1 MVSADCPRLVIAGTA
16 SGVGKTSLVLGLA
29 RELARRGLRVQTF
42 KVGPDFLDPTWLALA
57 SGRTCY
63 NLDGW
68 MTSRE
73 YVCELF
79 ARAAAGADIALIEGV
94 MGLFDGASPVG
105 LEGST
110 AEVAAW
116 LDAPLLLVVPARGA
130 GRSLAAT
137 VQGFARFEP
146 GIRIAGVIANQG
158 GSARH
163 RAWLAEALG
172 AAGLPPLVGAVPRGV
187 LPPLPSRHLGLVTAD
202 PGHLSPPILDQL
214 ADACREH
221 LDVAEILRLSGVAR
235 SWESAYVV
243 SPGRQPGDGVNSSQD
258 AGYPNAIPGLTPG
271 APPPVPPGI
280 TQAHLDSPPAFRLG
294 VAWDEAFHFYYADNL
309 ESLQD
314 RGVEICRFS
323 PLADA
328 GLPPGLDGLYL
339 GGGYPELYAARLA
352 ANHTMLCDVRA
363 WAASGRPLYAECGGL
378 MYLGRSL
385 LTHDGA
391 RHAMAGVLPV
401 QTVMLD
407 RLKTLGYVEVS
418 LRVDSLWGPA
428 GAVCRGH
435 EFHYS
440 EIAADGREPTGS
452 LTGGTSLTGTD
463 GYHAQHGPRWSATQR
478 VPGVASEPSTPF
490 VPQGV
495 PPDRVPTASWSPAYT
510 VRRLRG
516 EATVEG
522 FARGNVLASY
532 VHLHWASRPEAADR
546 FVAHWAARPE
556 TADRI
561 VAHSEAT
568 A

>member
-29 RELARRGLRVQTF
+29 HEFTRRGLRVQTF

-73 YVCELF
+73 YVCTLF

-105 LEGST
+105 PEGST

-116 LDAPLLLVVPARGA
+116 LDAAVLLVVPARGA

-172 AAGLPPLVGAVPRGV
+172 AAGLPPLVGAVPRGA

-214 ADACREH
+214 ADACAQH
-221 LDVAEILRLSGVAR
+221 LDVPMILEKAQGAAAGRPLSVVRGQLQRTTDPPTRFAGTPGCPDGPRTLHPSSFIPHPSSFGLRL
-235 SWESAYVV
+235 
-243 SPGRQPGDGVNSSQD
+243 
-258 AGYPNAIPGLTPG
+258 GL
-271 APPPVPPGI
+271 
-280 TQAHLDSPPAFRLG
+280 
-294 VAWDEAFHFYYADNL
+294 AWDEAFHFYYADNL
-309 ESLQD
+309 EALQD

-328 GLPPGLDGLYL
+328 GLPPALDGLYL

-363 WAASGRPLYAECGGL
+363 WAAAGRPLYAECGGL

-385 LTHDGA
+385 VTRDGA
-391 RHAMAGVLPV
+391 RHAMAGAVPV
-401 QTVMLD
+401 ETVMLD

-418 LRVDSLWGPA
+418 LQVDSLWGPA

-440 EIAADGREPTGS
+440 EIAADPAAAEGR
-452 LTGGTSLTGTD
+452 
-463 GYHAQHGPRWSATQR
+463 
-478 VPGVASEPSTPF
+478 VAAA
-490 VPQGV
+490 G
-495 PPDRVPTASWSPAYT
+495 WSPAYT
-510 VRRLRG
+510 VRRPRG
-516 EATVEG
+516 EAAAEG

-561 VAHSEAT
+561 VAHSEAIV
-568 A
+568 

>member
-1 MVSADCPRLVIAGTA
+1 VSADCPRLVIAGTA

-116 LDAPLLLVVPARGA
+116 LDAPVLLVVPARGA

-146 GIRIAGVIANQG
+146 GIHIAGVIANQG

-172 AAGLPPLVGAVPRGV
+172 AAGLPPLVGAVPRGG

-202 PGHLSPPILDQL
+202 PGNLSPAILDQL

-221 LDVAEILRLSGVAR
+221 LDVAGILRLSGVAR
-235 SWESAYVV
+235 FRESVYVV
-243 SPGRQPGDGVNSSQD
+243 SPGRQPGDGLSSSQD
-258 AGYPNAIPGLTPG
+258 AGDPNAIPGLTPG
-271 APPPVPPGI
+271 APRPVP
-280 TQAHLDSPPAFRLG
+280 SPPALRLG
-294 VAWDEAFHFYYADNL
+294 VAWDEAFQFYYADNL
-309 ESLQD
+309 ESLED

-328 GLPPGLDGLYL
+328 GLPPGLDGLYF

-363 WAASGRPLYAECGGL
+363 WAVSGRPLYAECGGL
-378 MYLGRSL
+378 MYLGRAL
-385 LTHDGA
+385 VTRDGA
-391 RHAMAGVLPV
+391 RHALAGVLPV
-401 QTVMLD
+401 ETVMLD

-418 LRVDSLWGPA
+418 LRADSLWGPA

-440 EIAADGREPTGS
+440 EIAS
-452 LTGGTSLTGTD
+452 
-463 GYHAQHGPRWSATQR
+463 GPPLPQGATNLR
-478 VPGVASEPSTPF
+478 SVPGGEGSAR
-490 VPQGV
+490 PQG
-495 PPDRVPTASWSPAYT
+495 PLTPCPSPGGRGEPGWLPAYT

-516 EATVEG
+516 EAAAEG

-532 VHLHWASRPEAADR
+532 VHLHWASRPQAADR
-546 FVAHWAARPE
+546 FVARWAGCRE

-561 VAHSEAT
+561 AAHSEAPV
-568 A
+568 